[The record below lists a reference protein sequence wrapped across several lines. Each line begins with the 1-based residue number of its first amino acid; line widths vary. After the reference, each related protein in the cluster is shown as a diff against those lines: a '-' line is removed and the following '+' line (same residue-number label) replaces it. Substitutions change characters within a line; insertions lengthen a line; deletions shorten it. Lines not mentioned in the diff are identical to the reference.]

1 MNRRGFLGT
10 LFSLAVAPAVAARV
24 LSSPPNTKYKVYKSD
39 YGEMVGYKGREY
51 FEAGYVSAP
60 YIPMQ
65 ISSVPIVAKKRKL
78 KGTWTCEITKDIQHF
93 HCGS

>member
-10 LFSLAVAPAVAARV
+10 LFGLAVAPVVAARV
-24 LSSPPNTKYKVYKSD
+24 LSSPPKPKYKVYKD
-39 YGEMVGYKGREY
+39 YGGGLVGYKGTEF

-65 ISSVPIVAKKRKL
+65 ISSVPIEAKTRKL
-78 KGTWTCEITKDIQHF
+78 KDSWTYE
-93 HCGS
+93 S